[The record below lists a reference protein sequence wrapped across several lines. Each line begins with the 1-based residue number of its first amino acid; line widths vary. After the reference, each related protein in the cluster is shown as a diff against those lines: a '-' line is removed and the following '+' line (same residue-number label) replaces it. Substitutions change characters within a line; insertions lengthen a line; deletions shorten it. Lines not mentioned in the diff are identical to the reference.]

1 MTFLHKKYSRHP
13 LLHFTFYIL
22 YFTLFTCVACSSNEK
37 PDVVQVSHFFD
48 LKGYFQEQMQQN
60 EQYTAVQKTVGI
72 DGKQQTKILDDIN
85 WKRELSVFAA
95 ADINKAAWQDKY
107 RTDTMATINAVNII
121 YTALEDDL
129 KTRTINIQLDR
140 DTVKYI
146 SIEQLSEN
154 FIYRSQKTLNYS
166 PQASYT
172 LENRQKAPFLKEH
185 FYEINVEF
193 QN

>member
-1 MTFLHKKYSRHP
+1 MK
-13 LLHFTFYIL
+13 
-22 YFTLFTCVACSSNEK
+22 
-37 PDVVQVSHFFD
+37 
-48 LKGYFQEQMQQN
+48 QN
-60 EQYTAVQKTVGI
+60 EQYAAVQKTVGI
-72 DGKQQTKILDDIN
+72 DGKQQTKTLDDIN

-95 ADINKAAWQDKY
+95 ADINKTAWQDKY

-121 YTALEDDL
+121 YTAFEDDL

-154 FIYRSQKTLNYS
+154 MIYRSQKTLNYS
-166 PQASYT
+166 PQVSYT

-193 QN
+193 Q